1 MTAALAPPADG
12 EQPAAG
18 TGEAARGPR
27 LPHVGAFDGLRGAAV
42 AAVLLHHTGHLTG
55 GWLGVDLFFVLSG
68 YLITALLLSGWR
80 ESGRVGLRDF
90 WARRARRLGPAL
102 VITVIAA
109 GAYAWF
115 RSTPTEMLFIR
126 WDGFATLFEWANWR
140 AIATRNAYFRPG
152 QYRSPLW
159 HTWSLSIEEQL
170 YLVWPLV
177 VAGVLAWRRRPGA
190 VLAASLA
197 GVTASAATFLWL
209 GRDGGN
215 QSVLY
220 YGTHTRAVAVLLG
233 AAVASGRVV
242 LGAPR
247 WARTRLI
254 RHALGVVGAL
264 GLGWAWVALDG
275 NDAHVY
281 QGLLPLCGL
290 AAAAVIASVA
300 DRRHPGPVGLVASV
314 APLQALG
321 RISYG
326 VYLYHWPIY
335 LVLDGD
341 HLVDASGWALVAL
354 RIAVTVALAA
364 ASYRWI
370 EEPIRRGRALTG
382 PRARAALPAAIALA
396 SIALLAGTLDGTSPP
411 RFDADAVVDRSS
423 IPGAPLVLLAGDSVP
438 LVMGQQM
445 SIDRDALGISVANRG
460 LPGCHLLAAL
470 GPIRGVE
477 GNVRTDVSDCAKA
490 GRFRTSVR
498 KTHPDVA
505 VVLFGEFPNEA
516 VRIGGRWLMPC
527 QPAYLDAL
535 RRRLDLL
542 IDDLR
547 VDDTPVV
554 LLTAPGSQVSWI
566 VERVKPGMAERVDC
580 TNRVLEQIAAARQ
593 RVTLVD
599 LAAFVCPPGDHCKE
613 KVDGVDLRPDGLHF
627 EGPGAAYVARWLVPR
642 VLAAA
647 EEEL

>member
-1 MTAALAPPADG
+1 
-12 EQPAAG
+12 
-18 TGEAARGPR
+18 
-27 LPHVGAFDGLRGAAV
+27 VGAFDGLRGAAV
-42 AAVLLHHTGHLTG
+42 AAVLLHHAGHLTG

-80 ESGRVGLRDF
+80 SSGSVGLRTF
-90 WARRARRLGPAL
+90 WARRARRLAPAL
-102 VITVIAA
+102 VITVVAA
-109 GAYAWF
+109 GAYAWW

-140 AIATRNAYFRPG
+140 AIAIRNSYFRPT
-152 QYRSPLW
+152 QFRSPLW

-177 VAGVLAWRRRPGA
+177 VAGVLAWRRRPSA
-190 VLAASLA
+190 VLAASVA
-197 GVTASAATFLWL
+197 GAVASAGTMVWL
-209 GRDGGN
+209 AHHGAS
-215 QSVLY
+215 QSALY
-220 YGTHTRAVAVLLG
+220 YGTHTRAAAVLLG
-233 AAVASGRVV
+233 AALASGRVV
-242 LGAPR
+242 LGPQR
-247 WARTRLI
+247 WAATRSA

-264 GLGWAWVALDG
+264 ALGWAWVALDG
-275 NDAHVY
+275 ADDRVY
-281 QGLLPLCGL
+281 RGLLPACSL

-300 DRRHPGPVGLVASV
+300 DRRRPGPVGWVAELW
-314 APLQALG
+314 PLQALG

-326 VYLYHWPIY
+326 VYLYHWPVY
-335 LVLDGD
+335 LVLDGG
-341 HLVDASGWALVAL
+341 HVVSASGWALVAL
-354 RIAVTVALAA
+354 RVAVTIALAA
-364 ASYRWI
+364 VSYRFV

-382 PRARAALPAAIALA
+382 RSARAALPAAIAVA
-396 SIALLAGTLDGTSPP
+396 SIALLAGTLHGTPP
-411 RFDADAVVDRSS
+411 PTFDADAAVDRAAA
-423 IPGAPLVLLAGDSVP
+423 PGAPVVLLAGDSVP
-438 LVMGQQM
+438 LVLGLQM
-445 SIDRDALGISVANRG
+445 TEDRDALGISVANRG

-477 GNVRTDVSDCAKA
+477 GNVRTDVSDCSAA
-490 GRFRTSVR
+490 GRYRASVR

-527 QPAYLDAL
+527 QPDYLAAL
-535 RRRLDLL
+535 RRRLDHL

-554 LLTAPGSQVSWI
+554 LLTAPGSNVSWI
-566 VERVKPGMAERVDC
+566 VDRVKPGMAGRVAC

-599 LAAFVCPPGDHCKE
+599 LAGFVCPPGRRCKE
-613 KVDGVDLRPDGLHF
+613 KVGGIDLRPDGLHF
-627 EGPGAAYVARWLVPR
+627 EGAGAAYIARWLVPR

-647 EEEL
+647 QEEI